1 MTLYLKNKDTLI
13 FGDFKFKCSI
23 GKNGLS
29 KNKREGDKKTPIGNF
44 RLGNLYFRADKI
56 KKPETQL
63 KCIPIRK
70 NMGWCNDVKSKKFY
84 NKLISANKKVR
95 HEKLYRKDFKYNL
108 MIPLFYNSNPTKLGN
123 GSAIFLHL
131 IKKYKATAGCIAL
144 KEKDFLILLKLINNK
159 TRIHISKK

>member
-1 MTLYLKNKDTLI
+1 MTIYLKNKDTLI
-13 FGDFKFKCSI
+13 FGDFKFKCAI

-29 KNKREGDKKTPIGNF
+29 KNKREDDKKTPIGKF

-56 KKPETQL
+56 DKPQTKL

-70 NMGWCNDVKSKKFY
+70 NMGWCDDVDSKKFY
-84 NKLISANKKVR
+84 NKFIITKKKVR

-108 MIPLFYNSNPTKLGN
+108 LIPLSYNSNPTILGN

-131 IKKYKATAGCIAL
+131 TKNYKATAGCIAL

-159 TRIHISKK
+159 TKIHISKI